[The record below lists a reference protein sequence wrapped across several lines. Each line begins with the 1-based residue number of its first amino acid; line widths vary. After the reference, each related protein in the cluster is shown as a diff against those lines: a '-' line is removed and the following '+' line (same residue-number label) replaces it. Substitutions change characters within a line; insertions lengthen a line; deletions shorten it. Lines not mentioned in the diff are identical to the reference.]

1 MGARHIPSQGPHPRC
16 PRKSPLEAGLIHAS
30 ILQGPV
36 ESAAPWPWRGGWGA
50 VGTALLTRNPHSPSP
65 QACKVTVTCPDLPRG
80 RPGPG
85 TSGRT
90 GTCPQ
95 SHTRLVAGQRVEPW
109 SLGIPQLLQLPPAS
123 LCALG
128 SGDSRAERRLDS
140 RCGLLHLLLES
151 ARGSLP
157 FCPSLGLPAGFSVTP
172 SWSRSFGLAWCF
184 SEQSPCLLDSETV
197 PSLSRMH
204 PLSTGPPR
212 GPATP
217 HLLASLTCSPVC

>member
-1 MGARHIPSQGPHPRC
+1 MGARHIPSQGPHTRC

-50 VGTALLTRNPHSPSP
+50 VGIALLTWNPHSPSP

-128 SGDSRAERRLDS
+128 SGDSRAEAFGQQVWPSASPARV
-140 RCGLLHLLLES
+140 CKGLAPFLSESGSPRWLLSHPVLV
-151 ARGSLP
+151 SL
-157 FCPSLGLPAGFSVTP
+157 L
-172 SWSRSFGLAWCF
+172 WSRLVLAR
-184 SEQSPCLLDSETV
+184 SPCLSLLRAVSL
-197 PSLSRMH
+197 PSRQ
-204 PLSTGPPR
+204 
-212 GPATP
+212 
-217 HLLASLTCSPVC
+217 